1 MKFSKFNCNKFYC
14 KFATILLI
22 FGCVFHNTMQKPLEH
37 SFISCLF
44 SRMSPCGRNS
54 LCKSDMRGIYPH
66 PENNNQYV
74 NCYGEKTYILS
85 CGPGAVFDR
94 LSKMC
99 IRYVAAESKYY

>member
-1 MKFSKFNCNKFYC
+1 MYIKMWEKGEW
-14 KFATILLI
+14 LI
-22 FGCVFHNTMQKPLEH
+22 FLIFFVSQKPLEH